1 MTDLILW
8 EVCIGDQSKRAGT
21 TTFSVVAPSEITA
34 REIAMQDAKYAGQRG
49 RVAWCRKIPLLWTG
63 TR

>member
-1 MTDLILW
+1 MPDLILW
-8 EVCIGDQSKRAGT
+8 EVAVGDQSKSWGT
-21 TTFSVVAPSEITA
+21 TTFSVVAPSEIMA

-49 RVAWCRKIPLLWTG
+49 RVAWCRKTPLLWTG